1 MKTRTAKLL
10 ILFLVTHLLSTQH
23 IFSQEKTISGN
34 IVDETGLPATGVN
47 IIIKGTSRGAQSDF
61 DGNYAIKA
69 SPGQTLIFSY
79 LGMETQEQVIG
90 TSATINITM
99 KEDAQSLDEVVVTA
113 MGIERAEKTLGYAV
127 SSVKS
132 EDFEEAR
139 ETDVLQALQGKLS
152 GVQITGGGGG
162 VGTST
167 KITVRG
173 LTRIFGDNNPLWVID
188 GVPISDSNSSDGGI
202 SGGANYGNRAQDIN
216 PDDIETLT
224 VLKGA
229 SAAALYGSRASNGV
243 IVVTTK
249 KGKGKGV
256 TITYSST
263 MRFDSPLRLP
273 DFQNSY
279 GPGSLGVYSEA
290 DGDNIKDASKGW
302 GPAIS
307 SGTAYT
313 DYAGNL
319 QTFTSNPDLQKDFY
333 DLGSTKV
340 NSFSIS
346 GTSNEGKNNYR
357 VSTSYSSNEG
367 ILPGSSLDRLNLGL
381 KAGSELSDKLNSV
394 FSINYINTGID
405 GAVATGAN
413 DPNILTSIINTLPR
427 ITNIDVFKP
436 WVADDGVTQLSPVD
450 ADGTNNPYWIVNENQ
465 RTADTERFFGN
476 VALTY
481 SPIDHFS
488 MLGRVGYDT
497 YNTKYFRNNHKGTIG
512 LLEGNYRQSTT
523 SRNEITLDYLATYDN
538 SFEDFDVTLRGG
550 MQWNQRTTDIIG
562 NIGETLT
569 IPELFAPGNVES
581 NVPFNNYSQ
590 TRVFGAFG
598 DFTMT
603 YKKWLTLNATARND
617 WSSTL
622 PEADNSYFYPSVAL
636 SFIFSDAFNI
646 KSNIFSYGK
655 LRGNWA
661 NVGSDTSAYQ
671 LDYLYYPQSS
681 WYGQFSTGGTFPFD
695 GQLAFSGPNSLPNS
709 NLKPEN
715 QLSKEIGIELGFF
728 KNRFTVD
735 ATYYKTNTTDQIIA
749 LSTSPSTGYSSAWTN
764 LGEISNTGFELE
776 LGIKLIRAKGFK
788 WDVNY
793 NFTTN
798 ETIIEDLGDL
808 GVYTMASTYNG
819 LTVAAGEGQSI
830 GLYGNRFARAVDENG
845 DTIEDQILV
854 GSTGL
859 RYEGNTERLGDIMPD
874 FTMGLTSV
882 FSYKGWRLSTTFDW
896 KEGGVLYSQTVSNLR
911 TSGLAA
917 ETAVDRE
924 TLFVDPN
931 TFVDNG
937 DGTYSE
943 NTTPIPSVQSYWS
956 NYSAARIHESN
967 TFDATYIKWRELAL
981 SYSLNKKQLKK
992 TPFSSLRFSL
1002 QGRNIAIFNTSIPH
1016 IDPETNLF
1024 GSSSNGGGIEYNGLP
1039 STSSIGFGVNV
1050 KF

>member
-1 MKTRTAKLL
+1 MKTKIFKLL
-10 ILFLVTHLLSTQH
+10 IFFITIQFGTIQY
-23 IFSQEKTISGN
+23 IYSQENNITGKVIDESSIPASG
-34 IVDETGLPATGVN
+34 VTV
-47 IIIKGTSRGAQSDF
+47 IIKGTRIGVQTDF
-61 DGNYAIKA
+61 DGNYSIKA
-69 SPGQTLIFSY
+69 NQGQVLVFSY
-79 LGMETQEQVIG
+79 LGMGAEERTVGASTKIDV
-90 TSATINITM
+90 TLY
-99 KEDAQSLDEVVVTA
+99 EDAEALNEVVVTA

-127 SSVKS
+127 STVKS

-139 ETDVLQALQGKLS
+139 ETDVLQALQGKVS

-188 GVPISDSNSSDGGI
+188 GVPISDDNSSDGGI

-249 KGKGKGV
+249 KGKGKGA

-263 MRFDSPLRLP
+263 MRFDTPLRLP

-279 GPGSLGVYSEA
+279 GPGSLGVYSEI
-290 DGDNIKDASKGW
+290 DGDNIQDASKGW

-307 SGTAYT
+307 SGTTYT

-333 DLGSTKV
+333 DLGSTRV

-367 ILPGSSLDRLNLGL
+367 LLPGSSLDRLNLGL
-381 KAGSELSDKLNSV
+381 KAGSELSDKLSSEFSV
-394 FSINYINTGID
+394 NYINTGID

-413 DPNILTSIINTLPR
+413 DPNILTSIVNLLPR
-427 ITNIDVFKP
+427 VTNIDVFKP

-481 SPIDHFS
+481 SPVNHFS

-523 SRNEITLDYLATYDN
+523 SRNEITLDYIATYDN

-550 MQWNQRTTDIIG
+550 VQWNQRTTDIIG
-562 NIGETLT
+562 NLGTTLT
-569 IPELFAPGNVES
+569 IPELFSPGNVES

-590 TRVFGAFG
+590 TRIFGTFG

-622 PEADNSYFYPSVAL
+622 PENNNSYFYPSVAL
-636 SFIFSDAFNI
+636 SFVFSDAFNI
-646 KSNIFSYGK
+646 DSNIFSYGK
-655 LRGNWA
+655 LRTNWA
-661 NVGSDTSAYQ
+661 NVGGDTSAYR
-671 LDYLYYPQSS
+671 LDYLYTPQSS
-681 WYGQFSTGGTFPFD
+681 WYGQFSTSGTFPFG
-695 GQLAFSGPNSLPNS
+695 GQLAFSGPNSLPDAY
-709 NLKPEN
+709 LKPEN

-764 LGEISNTGFELE
+764 LGEISNTGFELQ

-788 WDVNY
+788 WDLNY

-808 GVYTMASTYNG
+808 EKYTLASTYNG
-819 LTVAAGEGQSI
+819 LTVAAGEGESI

-845 DTIEDQILV
+845 NTIEDQILV

-943 NTTPIPSVQSYWS
+943 NTTPIPNVQSYWT
-956 NYSAARIHESN
+956 NYSASRIHESN

-981 SYSLNKKQLKK
+981 SYSLNKNQLGS
-992 TPFSSLRFSL
+992 TPFKSLRFSL
-1002 QGRNIAIFNTSIPH
+1002 QGRNIALFNTSIPH

-1050 KF
+1050 QF